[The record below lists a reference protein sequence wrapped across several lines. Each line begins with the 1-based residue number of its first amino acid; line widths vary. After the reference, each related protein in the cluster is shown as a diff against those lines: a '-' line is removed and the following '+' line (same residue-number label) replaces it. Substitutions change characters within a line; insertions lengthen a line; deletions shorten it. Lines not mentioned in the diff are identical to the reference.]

1 MFAAIFA
8 FKLLGWLKK
17 TFDYLIAF
25 GALGMF
31 GIALLDAAL
40 MPLPGG
46 ADAAMILL
54 TAQRPELMLLFAL
67 AGTAGSVLGCLFM
80 YSFARKA
87 GKKALRRFSES
98 KQARV
103 KDLLDR
109 YDMLAVAGA
118 SLMPPPFP
126 FKLFVISSGV
136 FQLNPLRFALGIAL
150 GRGARFL
157 LEGLLVVK
165 YGPQIKDTIDHYARE
180 VGIICLAAIVLV
192 AVFFIA
198 RSLLKKKDG
207 EEGLPEVAEE
217 PLAK

>member
-1 MFAAIFA
+1 MFALIFV
-8 FKLLGWLKK
+8 FKLFGWLKK

-67 AGTAGSVLGCLFM
+67 AGAAGSVLGCLFM

-103 KDLLDR
+103 KGLLDR
-109 YDMLAVAGA
+109 YDMFAVAGA

-126 FKLFVISSGV
+126 FKLFVISAGV
-136 FQLNPLRFALGIAL
+136 FQMNPARFALGIGL

-157 LEGLLVVK
+157 LEGFLVVR

-180 VGIICLAAIVLV
+180 AGLACVLLIAAA
-192 AVFFIA
+192 AVFFIT
-198 RSLLKKKDG
+198 RSLLKKK
-207 EEGLPEVAEE
+207 EEETLPDVAEE